1 MDLQGET
8 LSVLFST
15 ILSFGCTS
23 CITLAT
29 WPFQGLFGAWS
40 FKRARYTWNNHICMT
55 WFLVGCIGL
64 FTTNLYAL
72 LVYPDIVDG
81 MKAGLAAEKSDA
93 LAWRM
98 WKGVFVVNMVM
109 QGLWGLHNVHQLTI
123 QLREANKGTD
133 AEFRRP
139 YGMFLWSILG
149 ACGGDFLRNLIFIHN
164 GETSDVVTW
173 VTGGYS
179 VICLVL
185 LTAELGYFMAK
196 EHTCG
201 MSMAEDYGKNDDES
215 ELVNS

>member
-1 MDLQGET
+1 MSMFEGES
-8 LSVLFST
+8 LSVFFST

-23 CITLAT
+23 CILLAT
-29 WPFQGLFGAWS
+29 WPFKGLFGAWS

-72 LVYPDIVDG
+72 LVYPDIQMVLENADLQ
-81 MKAGLAAEKSDA
+81 KLVWP
-93 LAWRM
+93 L
-98 WKGVFVVNMVM
+98 WKGVFMVNMVM

-123 QLREANKGTD
+123 QLRGANAGTD

-149 ACGGDFLRNLIFIHN
+149 ACGGDFFRNLIFIYN
-164 GETSDVVTW
+164 GALPADDTLTW
-173 VTGGYS
+173 VTGLYS

-185 LTAELGYFMAK
+185 LTGELGYFMTK
-196 EHTCG
+196 EMTWG
-201 MSMAEDYGKNDDES
+201 MSMEDDYGKNDAES
-215 ELVNS
+215 ELIES